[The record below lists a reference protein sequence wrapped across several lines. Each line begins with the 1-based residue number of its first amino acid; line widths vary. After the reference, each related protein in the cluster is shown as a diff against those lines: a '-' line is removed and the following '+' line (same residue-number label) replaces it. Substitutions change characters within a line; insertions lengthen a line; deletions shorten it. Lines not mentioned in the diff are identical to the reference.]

1 MEKNFLKNFQKQ
13 DLEDILEDQNVEVT
27 SKNTRMMQNQE
38 LHKTSRNN
46 CDTLAIHNFRKHDAQ
61 SVKKISEYPIV
72 MGLNAGEYQSDI
84 CTDILVFLSWVL
96 IVIFFPLSLV
106 FTFKKVKEYQRA
118 VKFRL
123 GKLKESSSGP
133 GLVFYLPCIET
144 ELTVDMRT
152 FSFEVPPQEVL
163 TRDSVTVS
171 VDAVVYY
178 RVFNYQVLFYRY
190 LFRIYKKVFNPAV
203 SISNVENADAS
214 TRLLAQTTLRNVLG
228 QKSLSE
234 ILSDREAVSQAM
246 KECLDEAT
254 DPWVR
259 FKFFFFF
266 QIIKFKIQTLG
277 NSSRTC

>member
-1 MEKNFLKNFQKQ
+1 MENNCLKISNRKM
-13 DLEDILEDQNVEVT
+13 LNDILEDQTLKEKIKINM
-27 SKNTRMMQNQE
+27 SQNQE
-38 LHKTSRNN
+38 YYYRDTSRTNREPV
-46 CDTLAIHNFRKHDAQ
+46 TLPISKKQDIQYVKHN
-61 SVKKISEYPIV
+61 SEYPIV
-72 MGLNAGEYQSDI
+72 MGLNSGEFKNDF
-84 CTDILVFLSWVL
+84 CTKILVVISYCL
-96 IVIFFPLSLV
+96 IVIFFPLSLL
-106 FTFKKVKEYQRA
+106 FTFKKIKEYQRG

-123 GKLKESSSGP
+123 GKLKESSTGP
-133 GLVFYLPCIET
+133 GLVFYLPCIEA

-178 RVFNYQVLFYRY
+178 R
-190 LFRIYKKVFNPAV
+190 VFNPAV

-246 KECLDEAT
+246 RECLDEAT
-254 DPWVR
+254 DPWV
-259 FKFFFFF
+259 
-266 QIIKFKIQTLG
+266 
-277 NSSRTC
+277 